1 VDEAISKPQVLRED
15 SPRGAPGGRAGR
27 APVALTG
34 LAGRVLVKEVNWLGD
49 LVISLPALRAIRA
62 AFATSTL
69 TVMVKRE
76 LAGFFDGM
84 NWVDE
89 VMPYTV
95 GRGLRGIVDRRK
107 IIGRIRERRFDLAI
121 LFPNSFQSALWVT
134 LGGVPRRA
142 GFVADHRRALLTHR
156 ALPEGDALSGHQRD
170 YWLAMIRETMGLMPA
185 AGAEESTLEVA
196 KPHREKMRAWLEAN
210 RMSPGAPLI
219 AIAPAAAYG
228 PAKEWPLVRY
238 AALIDLLSEEGGA
251 ECVLVGAP
259 SERNLCAQVA
269 ATTRSNPI
277 VAAGQTNI
285 GELIALLS
293 LCNGFVS
300 NDSGAMHLAAALAI
314 PTVGIFG
321 STNPER
327 TGPGGPRAGVI
338 YHRLECSPCLERFCR
353 FGHYNCLREIT
364 PVEVARRLATL
375 GAFRSDAQ

>member
-1 VDEAISKPQVLRED
+1 MDEATSKAQVIHED
-15 SPRGAPGGRAGR
+15 SSEGGARR

-34 LAGRVLVKEVNWLGD
+34 IASRVLVKEVNWLGD

-69 TVMVKRE
+69 TVMVKKE
-76 LAGFFDGM
+76 LSGFFDGM
-84 NWVDE
+84 NWIDE

-95 GRGLRGIVDRRK
+95 ARGVRGIADRFK
-107 IIGRIRERRFDLAI
+107 IAGRIRERRFNLAI
-121 LFPNSFQSALWVT
+121 LFPNSFESALWVT

-142 GFVADHRRALLTHR
+142 GFTADGRRAMLTHR
-156 ALPEGDALSGHQRD
+156 AAPQGDALSGHQRG
-170 YWLAMIRETMGLMPA
+170 YWLAMIRETMGIRPV
-185 AGAEESTLEVA
+185 AGAEELKLEVA
-196 KPHREKMRAWLEAN
+196 DRHVQKMRAWIEAN
-210 RMSPGAPLI
+210 RMSPGSPLI

-238 AALIDLLSEEGGA
+238 AALIDLLSDEAGA

-259 SERNLCAQVA
+259 AERDVCARVA
-269 ATTRSNPI
+269 ATSRAGAI

-293 LCNGFVS
+293 LCAGFAG

-314 PTVGIFG
+314 PAVGIFG

-327 TGPGGPRAGVI
+327 TGPTGPRAGVV
-338 YHRLECSPCLERFCR
+338 YHRLECSPCLERTCR

-364 PVEVARRLATL
+364 PGEVAHRLATL
-375 GAFRSDAQ
+375 GAFRSDSK